1 MAEAKGRVI
10 VALDVPREKKAL
22 ELVEL
27 LLPLTPY
34 FKVGLELYHHVGP
47 PVVRKIR
54 ERGGRVFLDLK
65 FHDIPNTAAGAARAA
80 AASGAFMFN
89 LHALGG
95 EEMLRAAAGAA
106 FEEAR
111 QRGMDPPL
119 VLGVTVLTSM
129 DGEGLRRMGVTR
141 PLEEQVLELARLC
154 QRCRLQGVVA
164 SPRETARL
172 RRELGEDFL
181 IVTPG
186 IRSPGSER
194 MDQKRVMTPREAVEA
209 GADYLVIGRPV
220 TAAPDPPAA
229 LKALLETLKP
239 GKEGSDALPR

>member
-1 MAEAKGRVI
+1 MTEAKGRVI

-34 FKVGLELYHHVGP
+34 FKVGLELYHHAGP

-129 DGEGLRRMGVTR
+129 DGEGLRRVGVTR

-154 QRCRLQGVVA
+154 RRCRLQGVVA

-186 IRSPGSER
+186 IRPPGSER